1 MDAASHATA
10 HAWDSCLVLIY
21 CYYYF
26 RFRFRKS
33 SWFGLNAAVGTSC
46 FPGCHG
52 DIPSPRMMRF
62 LYYVKWCKSFRLC
75 FCRRCFSSTLHH
87 KTDQKQMSIRS
98 VRRGPAKRIKPSRGL
113 PVSTLVCLWGTFPA
127 FVVSEVWT
135 VFIWQRT
142 LKRLNTVQRQRCAR
156 SILLLQRAWTDKWWD
171 VTLLKYT
178 FTLLYFCCLL
188 IPLDYILDANIA
200 FCSFFIALFT

>member
-1 MDAASHATA
+1 
-10 HAWDSCLVLIY
+10 
-21 CYYYF
+21 
-26 RFRFRKS
+26 
-33 SWFGLNAAVGTSC
+33 
-46 FPGCHG
+46 
-52 DIPSPRMMRF
+52 
-62 LYYVKWCKSFRLC
+62 
-75 FCRRCFSSTLHH
+75 
-87 KTDQKQMSIRS
+87 MSIRS

-113 PVSTLVCLWGTFPA
+113 PVSPLVCLWGTFPA

-135 VFIWQRT
+135 VFIWQRI

-200 FCSFFIALFT
+200 FCSFLYSSIYLKFKHTNIIFITCLLHCKKVIFSRGSGCRCALFLVFFLVDGHKHERVCSAIWNQRKICAEIQLWYL